1 MPSQP
6 ALVFSILFFC
16 VAAPNKVFTVGRSE
30 LCSVFIYLSISFYFD
45 IIIRNNLMII
55 ELLLDVVISR
65 ATSYLSSIL
74 FGDGV
79 TLYTQCWGRVCV

>member
-1 MPSQP
+1 
-6 ALVFSILFFC
+6 
-16 VAAPNKVFTVGRSE
+16 
-30 LCSVFIYLSISFYFD
+30 
-45 IIIRNNLMII
+45 MII

-79 TLYTQCWGRVCV
+79 TLYTQCWGRVCVITFMPNLCGFMSAAGWPVWGKQKVGLDGPSVDVDWVVS